1 MRLRLVSI
9 NSMKLIYLWRR
20 ARPIEF
26 RLMSADVEWPNDQ
39 TILLSVDQVVDGHRE
54 IVEVRREV
62 VVEQGM
68 VGRSNNDEYD

>member
-1 MRLRLVSI
+1 
-9 NSMKLIYLWRR
+9 MKLIYLWPR

-54 IVEVRREV
+54 MVEVGREV
-62 VVEQGM
+62 VVELGK
-68 VGRSNNDEYD
+68 VGRSNHDECD